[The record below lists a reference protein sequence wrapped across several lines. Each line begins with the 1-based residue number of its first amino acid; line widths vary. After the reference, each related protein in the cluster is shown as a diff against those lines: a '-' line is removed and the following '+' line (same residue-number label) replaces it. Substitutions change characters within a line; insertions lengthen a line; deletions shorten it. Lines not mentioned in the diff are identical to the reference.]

1 MKKGLKTCAT
11 LIWIVGCIFNILTTV
26 YNIRVVNSSSIYSK
40 TDGIMG
46 AVFTALLYTV
56 LIFAVGLIVWLLADR
71 HAKKD

>member
-1 MKKGLKTCAT
+1 
-11 LIWIVGCIFNILTTV
+11 
-26 YNIRVVNSSSIYSK
+26 
-40 TDGIMG
+40 MG